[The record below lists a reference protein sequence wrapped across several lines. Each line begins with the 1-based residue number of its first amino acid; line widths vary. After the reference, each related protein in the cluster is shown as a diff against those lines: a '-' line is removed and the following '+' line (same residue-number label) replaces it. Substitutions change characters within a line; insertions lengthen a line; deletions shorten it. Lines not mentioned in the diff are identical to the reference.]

1 MAVNANIGAGFDV
14 QLQHARANEKS
25 RLQEQGGQGG

>member
-14 QLQHARANEKS
+14 RLQHARANKKS
-25 RLQEQGGQGG
+25 RLYKQGG